1 MEIAKQ
7 RNNMAAQICA
17 RHLHLKSRINE
28 NIYVNKSDTFKSAT
42 MLYAAK
48 VQVKLFNL
56 WVTVWVETCDYS
68 DGDSRRYIK
77 NCAEDVRDML
87 TDKI

>member
-7 RNNMAAQICA
+7 RNRMAARICA
-17 RHLHLKSRINE
+17 RHLRLKSRINE
-28 NIYVNKSDTFKSAT
+28 NIYVNKGDTFKSAT
-42 MLYAAK
+42 LLYTAE
-48 VQVKLFNL
+48 VQAKLFGL
-56 WVTVWVETCDYS
+56 WLTVWAETCDYS

-77 NCAEDVRDML
+77 NCAEEVHEAL

>member
-7 RNNMAAQICA
+7 RNSMAARICA
-17 RHLHLKSRINE
+17 KHLRLKSRINE
-28 NIYVNKSDTFKSAT
+28 NFYVNNSDTFMFAA
-42 MLYAAK
+42 MLYTAE
-48 VQVKLFNL
+48 VQVKLFGL
-56 WVTVWVETCDYS
+56 WLTVWAETCDYS